1 MTRKLLAL
9 VLGVGVLVSA
19 APIVAH
25 HSVSAEFDTTK
36 TVTFTGKVTE
46 VNWGN
51 PHIYTSVEATD
62 PDTGKVAIFKVEGG
76 APNALFR
83 NGWRKDTLKDRRNGQ
98 GHRQPGQ
105 ESRLAEHRTG
115 HDSHRIRQARVCGER
130 RRAGHAVNCR
140 KTGTLEGDSDTAVP
154 FFCWVFSDNS

>member
-62 PDTGKVAIFKVEGG
+62 PDTGKVTVFKVEGG

-83 NGWRKDTLKDRRNGQ
+83 NGWRKDTLKIG
-98 GHRQPGQ
+98 
-105 ESRLAEHRTG
+105 ETVSVTG
-115 HDSHRIRQARVCGER
+115 NRAKNPASPNIGQARILTESGR
-130 RRAGHAVNCR
+130 RVYAGNANAQA
-140 KTGTLEGDSDTAVP
+140 TP
-154 FFCWVFSDNS
+154 

>member
-9 VLGVGVLVSA
+9 VLGIGVLVSA

-36 TVTFTGKVTE
+36 TVKFVGKVKE

-62 PDTGKVAIFKVEGG
+62 PDTGKPTVFKVEGG

-83 NGWRKDTLKDRRNGQ
+83 NGWRKDTLKIGETVTVSGNRAKNPASPNIGQ
-98 GHRQPGQ
+98 ASIIT
-105 ESRLAEHRTG
+105 ESG
-115 HDSHRIRQARVCGER
+115 KRVF
-130 RRAGHAVNCR
+130 AGNANAPA
-140 KTGTLEGDSDTAVP
+140 TP
-154 FFCWVFSDNS
+154 